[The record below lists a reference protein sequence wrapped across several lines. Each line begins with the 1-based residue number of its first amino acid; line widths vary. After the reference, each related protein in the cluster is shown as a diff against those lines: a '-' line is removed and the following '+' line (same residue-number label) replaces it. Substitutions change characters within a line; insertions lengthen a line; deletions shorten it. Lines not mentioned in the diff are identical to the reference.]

1 MNDDSNNKLTKKM
14 KSQIPTEYN
23 QERTQRII
31 RKQSRVPGESRTKT
45 LNDLIA
51 AVEIG
56 QVLKDLSF
64 PVEKKMILAHVQ
76 DLQITDPKA
85 NQILPSLFK
94 LKDNKQYR
102 NMFDITSE
110 LGIVE

>member
-1 MNDDSNNKLTKKM
+1 
-14 KSQIPTEYN
+14 
-23 QERTQRII
+23 
-31 RKQSRVPGESRTKT
+31 
-45 LNDLIA
+45 
-51 AVEIG
+51 
-56 QVLKDLSF
+56 
-64 PVEKKMILAHVQ
+64 MILAHVQ

-85 NQILPSLFK
+85 NQILPPLFK